1 MLNYTLEQHVLSVW
15 ILRQQKNA
23 QRKNVSRQTRAG
35 ASGFD
40 RRKGGVRDAGRE
52 RPVGRWQWRAVA
64 ERGSAKVPT
73 RRCGRAPLRRTR
85 VLPWR
90 SGNGVDDC
98 ASRGRSE
105 RGTLPR
111 AAGPD
116 AWCEASPLTLG
127 RRAPVAVDRVRAQ
140 RSRRAAAQAREGRS
154 ARIHNASHDAHARG
168 AGIAG
173 SLPHRRHGAAK
184 NSATTQAIPANHTSE
199 RSAAQ
204 SSTYISAYTMRIA
217 TNAIASWST

>member
-1 MLNYTLEQHVLSVW
+1 MW

-23 QRKNVSRQTRAG
+23 QRKNVSRQTRDG

-40 RRKGGVRDAGRE
+40 RGKGGVRDAGRE
-52 RPVGRWQWRAVA
+52 RPVGRCQWRAVA
-64 ERGSAKVPT
+64 ERGSATVPT

-90 SGNGVDDC
+90 SGNGLTTAHPAEG
-98 ASRGRSE
+98 ASEGRCRGQRGRMLGAKRPLS
-105 RGTLPR
+105 RWAGARRSPSTAFLRRKAGAPPFKR
-111 AAGPD
+111 AMTVAP
-116 AWCEASPLTLG
+116 AS
-127 RRAPVAVDRVRAQ
+127 
-140 RSRRAAAQAREGRS
+140 
-154 ARIHNASHDAHARG
+154 NASHDVHARGAGGAGRAHARSG